1 MSPRSAEV
9 GSLRAGSE
17 ALIASTCLITAHT
30 TLTSSHNLRQLN
42 GRPLFEPA
50 LFVQIS

>member
-17 ALIASTCLITAHT
+17 VLIASSSLITSHT
-30 TLTSSHNLRQLN
+30 TLTSSQNLRQLN

-50 LFVQIS
+50 LYEQMR